1 MPVAEICNHVPG
13 PLPLNYFAGPLLY
26 IYTLSEDE
34 QGKGVKSRAGS
45 HPEGQGETGGR
56 LMALE
61 RIHKPLRLN
70 IWASGLKRALAFK
83 DILFHLRRDILE
95 FLHLS
100 ADR

>member
-26 IYTLSEDE
+26 ICTLSEDE

-45 HPEGQGETGGR
+45 PPEGQGETGGR
-56 LMALE
+56 LMAVE
-61 RIHKPLRLN
+61 RIHKPLGLD
-70 IWASGLKRALAFK
+70 IWATGLKQALAFK

-95 FLHLS
+95 ILHLS